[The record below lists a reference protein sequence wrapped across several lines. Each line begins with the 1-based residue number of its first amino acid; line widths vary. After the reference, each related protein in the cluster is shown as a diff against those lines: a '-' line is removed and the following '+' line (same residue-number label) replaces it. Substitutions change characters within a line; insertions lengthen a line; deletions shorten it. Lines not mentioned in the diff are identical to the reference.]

1 MASITIRQLDDDLKR
16 RLRLRAARNGRSM
29 EDEVRTILRTAAALE
44 NKVAFADGKTETR
57 DGARQRAAPR
67 GNLTTAQPA
76 PAPGSE
82 HAAGTKRIL
91 LIIGGGIAAY
101 KALDLIRRLKERRL
115 AVRCILTKAA
125 QEFIT
130 PLSAGALSGERVFTD
145 LFDPASEFDVGHI
158 RLAREA
164 DLVVVAPATADL
176 MAKLA
181 GGHADD
187 LASAVLIAT
196 DRPVLL
202 APAMNP
208 RMWEHKAT
216 QRNLARLVADG
227 VAMVG
232 PNAGEMAEAGEAG
245 VGRMAEPLEIAAAA
259 VSLLEHA
266 GGEGAL
272 AGKRVIVT
280 SGPTHEPIDPVRY
293 IANRSSGKQG
303 HAIAA
308 AAAAAG
314 ADVTLVSGPVHL
326 PDPPGVKIVKVASAQ
341 DMLAAVT
348 KALPA
353 DVAVFAAA
361 VADWRPAKP
370 HANKIKKGAGGAPK
384 LALTENPDILATVAH
399 DLSRRPRLVIGFAAE
414 TDRIIEHAK
423 AKLARKGC
431 DWILANDVS
440 AESGVM
446 GGDRNTVHLVTAQG
460 VESWP
465 PQSKEGVAR
474 ALIARIAETLVGAKR

>member
-1 MASITIRQLDDDLKR
+1 MASITIRQLDEALKR

-29 EDEVRTILRTAAALE
+29 EDEARTILRNAAALDDQAQLE
-44 NKVAFADGKTETR
+44 ESQGRGSART
-57 DGARQRAAPR
+57 RQREASGRALAADASAPTA
-67 GNLTTAQPA
+67 GNPHTGCAR
-76 PAPGSE
+76 
-82 HAAGTKRIL
+82 RIL

-101 KALDLIRRLKERRL
+101 KALDLIRRLKEHSL
-115 AVRCILTKAA
+115 AVRCLLTQAA
-125 QEFIT
+125 REFIT
-130 PLSAGALSGERVFTD
+130 PLSAGALSGERAFTD
-145 LFDPASEFDVGHI
+145 LFDQDSEFDVGHI

-187 LASAVLIAT
+187 LASAVLLAA

-208 RMWEHKAT
+208 RMWEHTAT
-216 QRNLARLVADG
+216 QRNLALLIEDG
-227 VAMVG
+227 IAVVG

-245 VGRMAEPLEIAAAA
+245 IGRMAEPLEIVAAALPLIA
-259 VSLLEHA
+259 HA
-266 GGEGAL
+266 AGEGAL
-272 AGKRVIVT
+272 TGKRMIVT

-308 AAAAAG
+308 AAASAG
-314 ADVTLVSGPVHL
+314 AEVILISGPVHL
-326 PDPPGVKIVKVASAQ
+326 PDPPGVEVVKVASAQ
-341 DMLAAVT
+341 DMLDAVN

-361 VADWRPAKP
+361 VADWRPAE
-370 HANKIKKGAGGAPK
+370 AQSNKIKKGEGATPK
-384 LALTENPDILATVAH
+384 LVLKENPDILATVAH
-399 DLSRRPRLVIGFAAE
+399 DASRRPRLVIGFAAE
-414 TDRIIEHAK
+414 TDRIIDHAK

-465 PQSKEGVAR
+465 QQSKEEVAR
-474 ALIARIAETLVGAKR
+474 TLVGRIAETLAGATR